1 LYSSNLAFFTSNFAD
16 LRLGNYSVSDSEFTV
31 ISKPNQ
37 SEADTSSAVEVASA
51 SDGSQFELI
60 STVDASET
68 DENHLDAPSKV
79 GSLSVRA
86 SSPGLDTEAASPTRP
101 LTLQNLTW
109 KAVED
114 VARGSVQTYANM
126 MIADIKA
133 GGVNFR
139 PGDGFPAKGEL
150 IGDQLPGYADMNLG
164 AQIWSWLTRK
174 QRAVID
180 GQILK
185 EIKHHDKDQE

>member
-1 LYSSNLAFFTSNFAD
+1 
-16 LRLGNYSVSDSEFTV
+16 VSDSEFTV

-37 SEADTSSAVEVASA
+37 SEADTSFAVEVASA

-68 DENHLDAPSKV
+68 DENQLDAPSKV

-114 VARGSVQTYANM
+114 VARGSIQTYANM

-139 PGDGFPAKGEL
+139 PDDGVPAKGEL